1 VRHLLGFVLALG
13 LSAALF
19 FGAGAGVWLFTI
31 PHGAATGLTA
41 HDLTRL
47 ATAWPLA
54 GLAGTGLLMSIL
66 IAVRRISPIGP
77 GLPGLAL
84 LAWSGL
90 LVARGSAAL
99 RLMPLSGSHY
109 AAGFT
114 TMLDSGVLAL
124 VGAAMC
130 VPLLMPSR
138 WRRGD
143 GAAADYADDDIDVEE
158 ALGLAE

>member
-1 VRHLLGFVLALG
+1 MLGFVLALG

-19 FGAGAGVWLFTI
+19 FGAGAGVWLFTV
-31 PHGAATGLTA
+31 PHGAAAGLTA
-41 HDLTRL
+41 QDLTRL

-54 GLAGTGLLMSIL
+54 GLVGTGLLMTIL
-66 IAVRRISPIGP
+66 IAVRRVSPIGS

-124 VGAAMC
+124 IGAAMC
-130 VPLLMPSR
+130 VPLAMPSR
-138 WRRGD
+138 WRRAFGPE
-143 GAAADYADDDIDVEE
+143 AADVDDEIDVAE
-158 ALGLAE
+158 ALGLAD

>member
-1 VRHLLGFVLALG
+1 MRHLLGFVLALG

-31 PHGAATGLTA
+31 PHGAAAGLTA
-41 HDLTRL
+41 HDLTRP

-54 GLAGTGLLMSIL
+54 GLIGAGLLMSIL
-66 IAVRRISPIGP
+66 IAVRRVSPIGP

-99 RLMPLSGSHY
+99 RLVPLSGSHY

-114 TMLDSGVLAL
+114 TMLHGGVLAL
-124 VGAAMC
+124 IGASMC

-138 WRRGD
+138 WRR
-143 GAAADYADDDIDVEE
+143 AFRPESADVDDEVDVEE